1 MRKQFNLEGS
11 LIGTYANNEML
22 SSTEG
27 LDYAMRCGSIL
38 EARTTLC
45 DSEQNLFVNL
55 GDGFGIIPKNE
66 VLHTADGCIKDIAIL
81 TRVGKPV
88 CFKVVKSV
96 DNHGT
101 KSYLLS
107 RRLAQQECINKYI
120 SKLNPGDVIDARI
133 THLENFGAFVDI
145 GCGVISML
153 PIDCMSVSRITHPRD
168 RFEVGQQI
176 KVVVKTRMDD
186 YGRVTLSHK
195 ELLGTW
201 DENAAIFKQGVTIP
215 GIVRTIE
222 SYGVFVELTP
232 NLAGLAE
239 FREGVS
245 VGNQVAVYIKSII
258 PEKMKIKLVIVDS
271 GSPENTTTPI
281 RYLIDSGHIKTW
293 IYSPPGCD
301 KVIETIFDDSS
312 YGE

>member
-1 MRKQFNLEGS
+1 MSTMRKQFNLEGS
-11 LIGTYANNEML
+11 QIGTYANNEIL
-22 SSTEG
+22 TSPDG
-27 LDYAMRCGSIL
+27 LEYAMRCGSII

-45 DSEQNLFVNL
+45 DSEQNLFVDL
-55 GDGFGIIPKNE
+55 GDSFGIIPKNE
-66 VLHTADGCIKDIAIL
+66 VLYTADGCIKDIAIL

-88 CFKVVKSV
+88 CFKVVKAI
-96 DNHGT
+96 DNGGN
-101 KSYLLS
+101 KSYFLS
-107 RRLAQQECINKYI
+107 RRLAQQECIAKYI
-120 SKLNPGDVIDARI
+120 SKLVPGDVINARI

-168 RFEVGQQI
+168 RFEIGQQI

-201 DENAAIFKQGVTIP
+201 EENAALFQQGITVP

-222 SYGVFVELTP
+222 NYGVFVELTP

-258 PEKMKIKLVIVDS
+258 PEKMKIKLSVIDAFDNEF
-271 GSPENTTTPI
+271 SPGGTKYYIE
-281 RYLIDSGHIKTW
+281 DGHIDKW
-293 IYSPPGCD
+293 KYSPDNCE
-301 KVIETIFDDSS
+301 KIIETVF
-312 YGE
+312 